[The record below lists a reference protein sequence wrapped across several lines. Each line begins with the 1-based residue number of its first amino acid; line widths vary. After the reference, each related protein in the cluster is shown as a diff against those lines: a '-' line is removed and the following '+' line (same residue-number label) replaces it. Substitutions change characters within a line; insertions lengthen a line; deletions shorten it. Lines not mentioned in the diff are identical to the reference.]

1 MFMLPE
7 LVFKLLM
14 YMGAAAV
21 VGGLFTLILA
31 KGQMSLLVST
41 RRYILLGAIVA
52 LLAVVGNFYAQV
64 GSFAEEGWGGMF
76 DSTYVAMLWDS
87 SVGNSVIF
95 RVIALGLTLCLLLLA
110 LGHSVMS
117 AFSLN
122 DKTLNRLV
130 MGIVGTGGVLLAVS
144 FSLIGHTAEL
154 SVFTRLLLSIHV
166 FIALL
171 WMGSLYPL
179 WLACRRVD
187 IPALQSLMHRFG
199 VIAQWLVAVLLVCGG
214 ILAYQLLG
222 SVAELITTS
231 YGLLLMAKVALVGVI
246 MGFAGWHKLRLVP
259 QLTDQLAAKRL
270 QRSIMVECLVGLG
283 ILVVTVL
290 LTTVVGPE
298 AMYE

>member
-14 YMGAAAV
+14 YMGSAAV
-21 VGGLFTLILA
+21 VGGLFTLMLA
-31 KGQMSLLVST
+31 KGQMSLMVPT
-41 RRYILLGAIVA
+41 RRYILLGAVVT
-52 LLAVVGNFYAQV
+52 LLAVGGNFYAQV

-76 DSTYVAMLWDS
+76 DRTYVAMLWDS
-87 SVGNSVIF
+87 SVGNSVAF
-95 RVIALGLTLCLLLLA
+95 RAIALGLILCLLLVV
-110 LGHSVMS
+110 GHSVLS
-117 AFSLN
+117 AFALN
-122 DKTLNRLV
+122 KTLDLLV
-130 MGIVGTGGVLLAVS
+130 VGIVGAGSVLLAFS

-179 WLACRRVD
+179 WLACRHVD

-222 SVAELITTS
+222 SVTELITTS

-259 QLTDQLAAKRL
+259 GLIGEQAAQRL
-270 QRSIMVECLVGLG
+270 QRSILLEGLVGAA
-283 ILVVTVL
+283 ILVATAL

-298 AMYE
+298 SMYS